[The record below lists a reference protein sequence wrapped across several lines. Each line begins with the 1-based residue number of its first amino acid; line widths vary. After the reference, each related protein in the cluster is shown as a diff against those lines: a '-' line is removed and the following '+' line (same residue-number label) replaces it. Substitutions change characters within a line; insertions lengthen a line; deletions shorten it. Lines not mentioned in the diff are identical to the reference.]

1 MIVETH
7 SDEIMLRDI
16 QKSITDM
23 SSKIVDLES
32 TVNGK
37 LERLNEVYSE
47 IDDKLAQKL
56 SDQKL
61 KEEPWDADKKLT
73 SIFKTYPMKV
83 IWGQKK
89 EDFISHELSSPDMIL

>member
-61 KEEPWDADKKLT
+61 KEEP
-73 SIFKTYPMKV
+73 
-83 IWGQKK
+83 
-89 EDFISHELSSPDMIL
+89 